1 MSDFEDIRKL
11 QKRLEDT
18 RNTLHRLAP
27 LVGVAKQIRDYDSDR
42 RKNLLAMNMVSFLKA
57 GHSATSAEAMA
68 RADSAYEMGFDGIAR
83 QRQDAEKTIAEWDAA
98 FASYEAARSIL
109 SVWKETVKL

>member
-11 QKRLEDT
+11 QKRLEEA
-18 RNTLHRLAP
+18 RNSLHRIAP
-27 LVGVAKQIRDYDSDR
+27 LVGVAKQVREYDSDR
-42 RKNLLAMNMVSFLKA
+42 RKNLLAKHSLSALKEGNSVA
-57 GHSATSAEAMA
+57 AAELEA
-68 RADSAYEMGFDGIAR
+68 RADPIYRNEFEALAA
-83 QRQDAEKTIAEWDAA
+83 QREASEQRIAEWDAA